1 MSFSIGRNL
10 APKGLIVLAITL
22 GGRDPESYIWLAM
35 AEIQPGH
42 FGRLEAIGGVKPSG
56 GLKEDHQA
64 AAVLGLWDSGVWRF
78 AAPSAGDTPV

>member
-42 FGRLEAIGGVKPSG
+42 FGRLKAIGGVK
-56 GLKEDHQA
+56 L
-64 AAVLGLWDSGVWRF
+64 AV
-78 AAPSAGDTPV
+78 

>member
-42 FGRLEAIGGVKPSG
+42 FIGAPNTNQFGRHGVKIV
-56 GLKEDHQA
+56 GLRRLA
-64 AAVLGLWDSGVWRF
+64 ACR
-78 AAPSAGDTPV
+78 PVCR